1 MQKLF
6 AGLFL
11 ILLLTAVS
19 HGAGVRE
26 GMTRAEIEAELGRP
40 VSVLMR
46 GDTQIL
52 NYANQGRVE
61 LVDGKATRIVRVRHV
76 DDPPTAAELEAA
88 SLAAEQARVAA
99 EAKEEARL
107 KALAEAADAKLA
119 AEAQRQLDQTIEQL
133 STDHLA
139 GPDAADLGLKKEPA
153 HFWIELLVGV
163 IVQIGVGVVVLKLA
177 FAWTD
182 VHADWAQMFL
192 PALAAAWAGAAVRVA
207 AYVFWDATECF
218 HVDDAISYAALLTTL
233 LKTTHACTWPR
244 ALAVAAAA
252 KLMTI
257 IVWVFL
263 SVAITR
269 LLFG

>member
-1 MQKLF
+1 MHKLF
-6 AGLFL
+6 AGFFL
-11 ILLLTAVS
+11 IFLFNAVC

-46 GDTQIL
+46 GETQIL
-52 NYANQGRVE
+52 NYPNQGRVE

-88 SLAAEQARVAA
+88 ELASERARLAA
-99 EAKEEARL
+99 EAKEAARQE
-107 KALAEAADAKLA
+107 ALAEAEEAKLD
-119 AEAQRQLDQTIEQL
+119 AEAQRQVDQTIQQMSAEHQ
-133 STDHLA
+133 A
-139 GPDAADLGLKKEPA
+139 GPGAADFGLKMEPA
-153 HFWIELLVGV
+153 HFWIGLLVGV
-163 IVQIGVGVVVLKLA
+163 FVQIGVGVVVLKLA
-177 FAWTD
+177 FAWSD
-182 VHADWAQMFL
+182 VHADWSQMFL
-192 PALAAAWAGAAVRVA
+192 PALAAAWAGGAVRAA
-207 AYVFWDATECF
+207 AYAFWDATECF
-218 HVDDAISYAALLTTL
+218 HVDDAISYAALLLTL
-233 LKTTHACTWPR
+233 RKTTHACTWPR

-269 LLFG
+269 VLFG